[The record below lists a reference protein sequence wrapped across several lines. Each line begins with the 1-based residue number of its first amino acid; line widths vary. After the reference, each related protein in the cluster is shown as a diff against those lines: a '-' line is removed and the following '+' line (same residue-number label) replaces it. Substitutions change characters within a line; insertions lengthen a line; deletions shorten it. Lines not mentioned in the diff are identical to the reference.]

1 MSPDF
6 AAEAGL
12 RVPAAAVQPGSLM
25 PVYILHLSEL
35 AAPCGDLAE
44 IVAAG
49 AARVLN
55 ALPPRRRAAL
65 FGRALPFRIVVVDE
79 DCCPVLFI
87 QPDMVA
93 VFAARHARLNDR
105 A

>member
-1 MSPDF
+1 MTDDPTGNGLCAPAGAGQPD
-6 AAEAGL
+6 L
-12 RVPAAAVQPGSLM
+12 PM
-25 PVYILHLSEL
+25 PVYILHLCEL
-35 AAPCGDLAE
+35 AASCGDWAE
-44 IVAAG
+44 IVAGG

-65 FGRALPFRIVVVDE
+65 FGRALPFRIVVVQE
-79 DCCPVLFI
+79 DCSPVLFI

-93 VFAARHARLNDR
+93 VFAARHGRLNDR

>member
-1 MSPDF
+1 
-6 AAEAGL
+6 
-12 RVPAAAVQPGSLM
+12 M

-35 AAPCGDLAE
+35 AAPCGDWAE
-44 IVAAG
+44 IVAGG

-65 FGRALPFRIVVVDE
+65 FGRALPFRIVVVEE

-93 VFAARHARLNDR
+93 VFAARHGRLNDR